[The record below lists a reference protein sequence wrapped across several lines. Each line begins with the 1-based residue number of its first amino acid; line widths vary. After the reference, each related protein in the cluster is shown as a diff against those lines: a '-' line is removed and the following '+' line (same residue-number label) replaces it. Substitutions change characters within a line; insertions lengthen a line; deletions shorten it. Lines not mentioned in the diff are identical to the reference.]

1 MHPKYSLLAQT
12 TLTKAESLAFEF
24 NSNNVDETHLMLS
37 IIYQSDFITN
47 QYFEDKKISYFKI
60 CSAFP
65 KNKNTSNDNILFLDY
80 SLNLKKVLEKS
91 INLSNELNED
101 KVSLNVICYCLLE
114 CKSKAL
120 DSFCK
125 EHNIDV
131 IELKNIIIRTL
142 SRKSELDNILDLT
155 DLCKVKHDPL
165 IGRQRELNML
175 IRTLKRRNKPNAIL
189 IGEPG
194 IGKTSIVEE
203 LASLLSKNKIE
214 GLENYKVYE
223 LDMPGVVGGTKYRG
237 EFEEKLKKIFKKVKE
252 DKKAIIFI
260 DEIHN
265 IVKAGGAEGA
275 IDASNILKPY
285 LSRNEICIIG
295 ATTINEYY
303 ASIDK
308 DKALSRRFNVIK
320 LEPSSKEETLDIL
333 LRSKAI
339 YEKFYKVLISEDILK
354 YIIEI
359 CDKYLSFKYFP
370 DKAID
375 LLDNS
380 CVLSHKVLNKT
391 DINQTLRDIYN
402 IDINDDHIR
411 SYEELKNIGLSLN
424 IQDEVISFLK
434 NIKPNH
440 INSILISGGQGVGKT
455 FLSNYIANSLNKD
468 SYIKI
473 DLRLY
478 KDINSFMTLF
488 SDSTRN
494 DIGYNLLSLIKLNPN
509 TSIIFDN
516 LHCVSEDVLSLICS
530 LLEDEYIVFQNNKLN
545 CSNLSLIFVQTKNDY
560 NYQEDFRLVKDYKDE
575 SIYFSKMYSR
585 FLDFI
590 DKKIDLGYLNVEQAL
605 NFFNLQDR
613 TLEMSKDF
621 YIDEK
626 LLHQK
631 GYWYLLNLIKNNI
644 NNENNKIKN

>member
-47 QYFEDKKISYFKI
+47 QYFEDRKISYFKI
-60 CSAFP
+60 CSSLP
-65 KNKNTSNDNILFLDY
+65 KSKTNSSDNILFLDY
-80 SLNLKKVLEKS
+80 SSNLKKILEKS
-91 INLSNELNED
+91 INLSSELNED

-114 CKSKAL
+114 SKSKL
-120 DSFCK
+120 LESFCK
-125 EHNIDV
+125 EYNID
-131 IELKNIIIRTL
+131 ILELKNIIIRTL

-155 DLCKVKHDPL
+155 DLCKVNHDPL

-203 LASLLSKNKIE
+203 LALLISKNKIE

-275 IDASNILKPY
+275 IDASNIIKPY

-303 ASIDK
+303 SSIDK

-333 LRSKAI
+333 IRSKPI
-339 YEKFYKVLISEDILK
+339 YEKFYKIKITEESLK
-354 YIIEI
+354 YIIDI

-380 CVLSHKVLNKT
+380 CVISNKELSKK
-391 DINQTLRDIYN
+391 DINQTLKDIYN
-402 IDINDDHIR
+402 IDISEEHICLFD
-411 SYEELKNIGLSLN
+411 EIKNTN
-424 IQDEVISFLK
+424 INLHIKNEVISFLK
-434 NIKPNH
+434 NVKPNH
-440 INSILISGGQGVGKT
+440 INSILISGGQGVGKSY
-455 FLSNYIANSLNKD
+455 LGNYIANFLNKN
-468 SYIKI
+468 SFIKI
-473 DLRLY
+473 DLRMY
-478 KDINSFMTLF
+478 KDINSFMSLF
-488 SDSTRN
+488 TEVSKN
-494 DIGYNLLSLIKLNPN
+494 DVGYNLPSLIKLNPN

-516 LHCVSEDVLSLICS
+516 LQCVSEDVLSIICS

-545 CSNLSLIFVQTKNDY
+545 CSNLSLIFIQTKNDY
-560 NYQEDFRLVKDYKDE
+560 SSHENFKLIENIKNE
-575 SIYFSKMYSR
+575 SIYFSKMYNR

-590 DKKIDLGYLNVEQAL
+590 DKKIDLGYLNLEQAI
-605 NFFNLQDR
+605 NFYHSHDNIE
-613 TLEMSKDF
+613 TAKDLA
-621 YIDEK
+621 IDEE

-644 NNENNKIKN
+644 DYENNKIKN

>member
-47 QYFEDKKISYFKI
+47 QYFEDRKISYFKI
-60 CSAFP
+60 CSSLP
-65 KNKNTSNDNILFLDY
+65 KSKNNSSDNILFLDY
-80 SLNLKKVLEKS
+80 SSNLKKILEKS

-114 CKSKAL
+114 SKSKLL
-120 DSFCK
+120 DTFCK
-125 EHNIDV
+125 EYNID
-131 IELKNIIIRTL
+131 ILELKNIIIRTL

-203 LASLLSKNKIE
+203 LAILISKNKIE

-275 IDASNILKPY
+275 IDASNIIKPY

-303 ASIDK
+303 SSIDK

-333 LRSKAI
+333 IRSKPI
-339 YEKFYKVLISEDILK
+339 YEKFYKIKITEENLK
-354 YIIEI
+354 YIINI

-380 CVLSHKVLNKT
+380 CVTSNKELSKK
-391 DINQTLRDIYN
+391 DINQTLKDIYN
-402 IDINDDHIR
+402 IDISEEHICLFD
-411 SYEELKNIGLSLN
+411 EIKNTN
-424 IQDEVISFLK
+424 INLHIKNEVISFLR
-434 NIKPNH
+434 NVKPNH

-455 FLSNYIANSLNKD
+455 YLGNYIANFLNKN
-468 SYIKI
+468 SFIKI
-473 DLRLY
+473 DLRMY
-478 KDINSFMTLF
+478 KDINSFMSLF
-488 SDSTRN
+488 TEVSKN
-494 DIGYNLLSLIKLNPN
+494 DVGYNLPSLIKLNPN

-516 LHCVSEDVLSLICS
+516 LQCVSEDVLSIICS

-545 CSNLSLIFVQTKNDY
+545 CSNLSLIFIQTKNDY
-560 NYQEDFRLVKDYKDE
+560 SSHENFKLIENIKNE
-575 SIYFSKMYSR
+575 SIYFSKMYTR

-590 DKKIDLGYLNVEQAL
+590 DKKIDLGYLNLEQAIS
-605 NFFNLQDR
+605 FCNLHNNI
-613 TLEMSKDF
+613 EIAKDLA
-621 YIDEK
+621 IDEE

-644 NNENNKIKN
+644 DYENNKIKN

>member
-47 QYFEDKKISYFKI
+47 QYFEDRKISYFKI
-60 CSAFP
+60 CSSLP
-65 KNKNTSNDNILFLDY
+65 KSKNNSTDNILFLDY
-80 SLNLKKVLEKS
+80 SSNLKKILEKS
-91 INLSNELNED
+91 INLSTELNED

-114 CKSKAL
+114 SKSKL
-120 DSFCK
+120 LETFCK
-125 EHNIDV
+125 EYNID
-131 IELKNIIIRTL
+131 ILELKNIIIRTL

-203 LASLLSKNKIE
+203 LALLISKNKIE

-275 IDASNILKPY
+275 IDASNIIKPY

-303 ASIDK
+303 SSIDK

-333 LRSKAI
+333 MRSKPI
-339 YEKFYKVLISEDILK
+339 YEKFYKIKITEENLK
-354 YIIEI
+354 YIIDI

-380 CVLSHKVLNKT
+380 CVISNKELSKK
-391 DINQTLRDIYN
+391 DINQTLKDIYN
-402 IDINDDHIR
+402 IDISEEHICLFDEIKDTNIN
-411 SYEELKNIGLSLN
+411 SHIKN
-424 IQDEVISFLK
+424 EVISFLK
-434 NIKPNH
+434 NVKPNH
-440 INSILISGGQGVGKT
+440 INSILISGGQGVGKSY
-455 FLSNYIANSLNKD
+455 LGNYIANFLNKN
-468 SYIKI
+468 SFIKI
-473 DLRLY
+473 DLRMY
-478 KDINSFMTLF
+478 KDINSFMSLF
-488 SDSTRN
+488 TEVSKN
-494 DIGYNLLSLIKLNPN
+494 DVGYNLPSLIKLNPN

-516 LHCVSEDVLSLICS
+516 LQCVSEDVLSIICS

-545 CSNLSLIFVQTKNDY
+545 CSNLSLIFIQTKNDY
-560 NYQEDFRLVKDYKDE
+560 SSHENFKLIENIKNE
-575 SIYFSKMYSR
+575 SIYFSKMYTR

-590 DKKIDLGYLNVEQAL
+590 DKKIDLGYLNLEQAIS
-605 NFFNLQDR
+605 FCNLHNNI
-613 TLEMSKDF
+613 EIAKDLA
-621 YIDEK
+621 IDEE

-644 NNENNKIKN
+644 DYENNKIKN

>member
-47 QYFEDKKISYFKI
+47 QYFEDRKISYFKI
-60 CSAFP
+60 CSSLP
-65 KNKNTSNDNILFLDY
+65 KSKTNSSDNILFLDY
-80 SLNLKKVLEKS
+80 SSNLKKILEKS
-91 INLSNELNED
+91 ISLSNELNED

-114 CKSKAL
+114 SKSKLL
-120 DSFCK
+120 DTFCK
-125 EHNIDV
+125 EYNID
-131 IELKNIIIRTL
+131 ILELKNIIIRTL

-203 LASLLSKNKIE
+203 LASLISKSKIE

-303 ASIDK
+303 SSIDK

-320 LEPSSKEETLDIL
+320 LEPSSKEETFDIL
-333 LRSKAI
+333 MRSKPI
-339 YEKFYKVLISEDILK
+339 YEKFYKIKINEDSLK
-354 YIIEI
+354 YIINI

-380 CVLSHKVLNKT
+380 CVMANKVLSNK
-391 DINQTLRDIYN
+391 DINQTLKDIYN
-402 IDINDDHIR
+402 IDISEEHICQH
-411 SYEELKNIGLSLN
+411 EELKNSNLSLHV
-424 IQDEVISFLK
+424 QEEVISFLR

-455 FLSNYIANSLNKD
+455 YLGNYIAKLLNKN
-468 SYIKI
+468 SFIKI
-473 DLRLY
+473 DLRMY
-478 KDINSFMTLF
+478 KDVNSFMNLF
-488 SDSTRN
+488 TEASRSDV
-494 DIGYNLLSLIKLNPN
+494 GYNLPSIIKLNPN

-516 LHCVSEDVLSLICS
+516 LQCVSEDVLSIICS

-545 CSNLSLIFVQTKNDY
+545 CSNLSLIFIQTKNEY
-560 NYQEDFRLVKDYKDE
+560 NCREDLRLVDDIKNE
-575 SIYFSKMYSR
+575 TIYFSKMYTR
-585 FLDFI
+585 FIDFI
-590 DKKIDLGYLNVEQAL
+590 DKKIDLGYLNLEQAIS
-605 NFFNLQDR
+605 FYNLHDDI
-613 TLEMSKDF
+613 EVAKDLV
-621 YIDEK
+621 IDEE

-644 NNENNKIKN
+644 DYENNKIKN

>member
-47 QYFEDKKISYFKI
+47 QYFEDRKISYFKI
-60 CSAFP
+60 CSSLP
-65 KNKNTSNDNILFLDY
+65 KSKNNSTDNILFLDY
-80 SLNLKKVLEKS
+80 SSNLKKILEKS

-114 CKSKAL
+114 SKSKL
-120 DSFCK
+120 LETFCK
-125 EHNIDV
+125 EYNID
-131 IELKNIIIRTL
+131 ILELKNIIIRTL

-203 LASLLSKNKIE
+203 LAILISKNKIE

-275 IDASNILKPY
+275 IDASNIIKPY

-303 ASIDK
+303 SSIDK

-333 LRSKAI
+333 IRSKPI
-339 YEKFYKVLISEDILK
+339 YEKFYKIKITEENLK
-354 YIIEI
+354 YIIDI

-380 CVLSHKVLNKT
+380 CVISNKELSKK
-391 DINQTLRDIYN
+391 DINQTLKDIYN
-402 IDINDDHIR
+402 IDISEEHICLFD
-411 SYEELKNIGLSLN
+411 EIKDTNINLHIKN
-424 IQDEVISFLK
+424 EVISFLR
-434 NIKPNH
+434 NVKPNH
-440 INSILISGGQGVGKT
+440 INSILISGGQGVGKSY
-455 FLSNYIANSLNKD
+455 LGNYIANFLNKN
-468 SYIKI
+468 SFIKI
-473 DLRLY
+473 DLRMY
-478 KDINSFMTLF
+478 KDINSFMSLF
-488 SDSTRN
+488 TEVSKN
-494 DIGYNLLSLIKLNPN
+494 DVGYNLPSLIKLNPN

-516 LHCVSEDVLSLICS
+516 LQCVSEDVLSIICS

-545 CSNLSLIFVQTKNDY
+545 CSNLSLIFIQTKNDY
-560 NYQEDFRLVKDYKDE
+560 SSHENFKLIENIKNE
-575 SIYFSKMYSR
+575 SIYFSKMYTR

-590 DKKIDLGYLNVEQAL
+590 DKKIDLGYLNLEQAIS
-605 NFFNLQDR
+605 FCNLHDNI
-613 TLEMSKDF
+613 EIAKDLA
-621 YIDEK
+621 IDEE

-644 NNENNKIKN
+644 DYENNKIKN

>member
-47 QYFEDKKISYFKI
+47 QYFEDRKISYFKI
-60 CSAFP
+60 CSSLP
-65 KNKNTSNDNILFLDY
+65 KSKNNSTDNILFLDY
-80 SLNLKKVLEKS
+80 SSNLKKILEKS
-91 INLSNELNED
+91 INLSTELNED

-114 CKSKAL
+114 SKSKL
-120 DSFCK
+120 LESFCK
-125 EHNIDV
+125 EYNID
-131 IELKNIIIRTL
+131 ILELKNIIIRTL

-203 LASLLSKNKIE
+203 LAILISKNKIE

-275 IDASNILKPY
+275 IDASNIIKPY

-303 ASIDK
+303 SSIDK

-333 LRSKAI
+333 IRSKPI
-339 YEKFYKVLISEDILK
+339 YEKFYKIKITEENLK
-354 YIIEI
+354 YIINI

-380 CVLSHKVLNKT
+380 CVTSNKELSKK
-391 DINQTLRDIYN
+391 DINQTLKDIYN
-402 IDINDDHIR
+402 IDISEEHICLFD
-411 SYEELKNIGLSLN
+411 EIKDTNINLH
-424 IQDEVISFLK
+424 IKDEIISFLR
-434 NIKPNH
+434 NVKPNH

-455 FLSNYIANSLNKD
+455 YLGNYIANFLNKN
-468 SYIKI
+468 SFIKI
-473 DLRLY
+473 DLRMY
-478 KDINSFMTLF
+478 KDVNSFMNLF
-488 SDSTRN
+488 TEVSKN
-494 DIGYNLLSLIKLNPN
+494 DVGYNLPSLIKLNPN

-516 LHCVSEDVLSLICS
+516 LQCVSEDVLSIICS

-545 CSNLSLIFVQTKNDY
+545 CSNLSLIFIQTKNDY
-560 NYQEDFRLVKDYKDE
+560 SSHENFKLIENIKNE
-575 SIYFSKMYSR
+575 SIYFSKMYTR

-590 DKKIDLGYLNVEQAL
+590 DKKIDLGYLNLEQAIS
-605 NFFNLQDR
+605 FCNLHNNI
-613 TLEMSKDF
+613 EIAKDLA
-621 YIDEK
+621 IDEE

-644 NNENNKIKN
+644 DYENNKIKN

>member
-47 QYFEDKKISYFKI
+47 QYFEDRKISYFKI
-60 CSAFP
+60 CSSLP
-65 KNKNTSNDNILFLDY
+65 KSKNNSTDNILFLDY
-80 SLNLKKVLEKS
+80 SSNLKKILEKS
-91 INLSNELNED
+91 INLSSELNED

-114 CKSKAL
+114 SKSKL
-120 DSFCK
+120 LESFCK
-125 EHNIDV
+125 EYNID
-131 IELKNIIIRTL
+131 ILELKNIIIRTL

-203 LASLLSKNKIE
+203 LALLISKNKIE

-303 ASIDK
+303 SSIDK

-333 LRSKAI
+333 IRSKPI
-339 YEKFYKVLISEDILK
+339 YEKFYKIKITEENLK
-354 YIIEI
+354 YIINI

-380 CVLSHKVLNKT
+380 CVTSNKELSKK
-391 DINQTLRDIYN
+391 DINQTLKDIYN
-402 IDINDDHIR
+402 IDISEEHICLFD
-411 SYEELKNIGLSLN
+411 EIKDTNINLHIKN
-424 IQDEVISFLK
+424 EVISFLR
-434 NIKPNH
+434 NVKPNH

-455 FLSNYIANSLNKD
+455 YLGNYIANFLNKN
-468 SYIKI
+468 SFIKI
-473 DLRLY
+473 DLRMY
-478 KDINSFMTLF
+478 KDINSFMSLF
-488 SDSTRN
+488 TEVSKN
-494 DIGYNLLSLIKLNPN
+494 DVGYNLPSLIKLNPN

-516 LHCVSEDVLSLICS
+516 LQCVSEDVLSIICS

-545 CSNLSLIFVQTKNDY
+545 CSNLSLIFIQTKNDY
-560 NYQEDFRLVKDYKDE
+560 SSHENFKLIENIKNE
-575 SIYFSKMYSR
+575 SIYFSKMYIR

-590 DKKIDLGYLNVEQAL
+590 DKKIDLGYLNLEQAIS
-605 NFFNLQDR
+605 FCNLHDNI
-613 TLEMSKDF
+613 EIAKDLA
-621 YIDEK
+621 IDEE

-644 NNENNKIKN
+644 DYENNKIKN

>member
-47 QYFEDKKISYFKI
+47 QYFEDRKISYFKI
-60 CSAFP
+60 CSSLP
-65 KNKNTSNDNILFLDY
+65 KSKNNSSDNILFLDY
-80 SLNLKKVLEKS
+80 SSNLKKILEKS

-114 CKSKAL
+114 SKSKL
-120 DSFCK
+120 LESFCK
-125 EHNIDV
+125 EYNID
-131 IELKNIIIRTL
+131 ILELKNIIIRTL

-203 LASLLSKNKIE
+203 LALLISKNKIE

-275 IDASNILKPY
+275 IDASNIIKPY

-303 ASIDK
+303 SSIDK

-333 LRSKAI
+333 IRSKPI
-339 YEKFYKVLISEDILK
+339 YEKFYKIKITEESLK
-354 YIIEI
+354 YIIDI

-380 CVLSHKVLNKT
+380 CVISNKELSKK
-391 DINQTLRDIYN
+391 DINQTLKDIYN
-402 IDINDDHIR
+402 IDISEEHICLH
-411 SYEELKNIGLSLN
+411 EELKNSNLSLHV
-424 IQDEVISFLK
+424 QEEVISFIR

-455 FLSNYIANSLNKD
+455 YLGNYIANFLNKN
-468 SYIKI
+468 SFIKI
-473 DLRLY
+473 DLRMY
-478 KDINSFMTLF
+478 KDINSFMSLF
-488 SDSTRN
+488 TEVSKN
-494 DIGYNLLSLIKLNPN
+494 DVGYNLPSLIKLNPN

-516 LHCVSEDVLSLICS
+516 LQCVSEDVLSIICS

-545 CSNLSLIFVQTKNDY
+545 CSNLSLIFIQTKNDY
-560 NYQEDFRLVKDYKDE
+560 SSHENFKLIENIKNE
-575 SIYFSKMYSR
+575 SIYFSKMYTR

-590 DKKIDLGYLNVEQAL
+590 DKKIDLGYLNLEQAIS
-605 NFFNLQDR
+605 FCNLHDNI
-613 TLEMSKDF
+613 EIAKDLA
-621 YIDEK
+621 IDEE

-644 NNENNKIKN
+644 DYENNKIKN

>member
-47 QYFEDKKISYFKI
+47 QYFEDRKISYFKI
-60 CSAFP
+60 CSSLP
-65 KNKNTSNDNILFLDY
+65 KSKNNSSDNILFLDY
-80 SLNLKKVLEKS
+80 SSNLKKILEKS

-114 CKSKAL
+114 SKSKL
-120 DSFCK
+120 LESFCK
-125 EHNIDV
+125 EYNID
-131 IELKNIIIRTL
+131 ILELKNIIIRTL

-203 LASLLSKNKIE
+203 LALLLSKNKIE

-275 IDASNILKPY
+275 IDASNIIKPY

-303 ASIDK
+303 SSIDK

-333 LRSKAI
+333 IRSKPI
-339 YEKFYKVLISEDILK
+339 YEKFYKIKITEENLK
-354 YIIEI
+354 YIIDI

-380 CVLSHKVLNKT
+380 CVTSNKELSKK
-391 DINQTLRDIYN
+391 DINQTLKDIYN
-402 IDINDDHIR
+402 IDISEEHICLFD
-411 SYEELKNIGLSLN
+411 EIKDTNINIHIKN
-424 IQDEVISFLK
+424 EVISFLR
-434 NIKPNH
+434 IVKPNH
-440 INSILISGGQGVGKT
+440 INSILISGGQGVGKSY
-455 FLSNYIANSLNKD
+455 LGNYIANFLNKN
-468 SYIKI
+468 SFIKI
-473 DLRLY
+473 DLRMY
-478 KDINSFMTLF
+478 KDINSFMSLF
-488 SDSTRN
+488 TEVSKN
-494 DIGYNLLSLIKLNPN
+494 DVGYNLPSLIKLNPN

-516 LHCVSEDVLSLICS
+516 LQCVSEDVLSIICS

-545 CSNLSLIFVQTKNDY
+545 CSNLSLIFIQTKNDY
-560 NYQEDFRLVKDYKDE
+560 SSHENFKLIENIKNE
-575 SIYFSKMYSR
+575 SIYFSKMYNR

-590 DKKIDLGYLNVEQAL
+590 DKKIDLGYLNLEQAISFCHSHD
-605 NFFNLQDR
+605 NI
-613 TLEMSKDF
+613 EIAKDLA
-621 YIDEK
+621 IDEE

-644 NNENNKIKN
+644 DYENNKIKN

>member
-47 QYFEDKKISYFKI
+47 QYFEDRKISYFKI
-60 CSAFP
+60 CSSLP
-65 KNKNTSNDNILFLDY
+65 KSKNNSTDNILFLDY
-80 SLNLKKVLEKS
+80 SSNLKKILEKS

-114 CKSKAL
+114 SKSKL
-120 DSFCK
+120 LESFCK
-125 EHNIDV
+125 EYNID
-131 IELKNIIIRTL
+131 ILELKNIIIRTL

-203 LASLLSKNKIE
+203 LAILISKNKIE

-275 IDASNILKPY
+275 IDASNIIKPY

-303 ASIDK
+303 SSIDK
-308 DKALSRRFNVIK
+308 DKALSRRLNVIK

-333 LRSKAI
+333 IRSKPI
-339 YEKFYKVLISEDILK
+339 YEKFYKIKITEENLK
-354 YIIEI
+354 YIIDI

-380 CVLSHKVLNKT
+380 CVTSNKELSKK
-391 DINQTLRDIYN
+391 DINQTLKDIYN
-402 IDINDDHIR
+402 IDISEEHICLFD
-411 SYEELKNIGLSLN
+411 EIKDTNINLHIKN
-424 IQDEVISFLK
+424 EVISFLR
-434 NIKPNH
+434 NVKPNH

-455 FLSNYIANSLNKD
+455 YLGNYIANFLNKN
-468 SYIKI
+468 SFIKI
-473 DLRLY
+473 DLRMY
-478 KDINSFMTLF
+478 KDINSFMSLF
-488 SDSTRN
+488 TEVSKN
-494 DIGYNLLSLIKLNPN
+494 DVGYNLPSLIKLNPN

-516 LHCVSEDVLSLICS
+516 LQCVSEDVLSIICS

-545 CSNLSLIFVQTKNDY
+545 CSNLSLIFIQTKNDY
-560 NYQEDFRLVKDYKDE
+560 SSHENFKLIENIKNE
-575 SIYFSKMYSR
+575 SIYFSKMYTR

-590 DKKIDLGYLNVEQAL
+590 DKKIDLGYLNLEQATS
-605 NFFNLQDR
+605 FCNLHNNI
-613 TLEMSKDF
+613 EIAKDLA
-621 YIDEK
+621 IDEE

-644 NNENNKIKN
+644 DYENNKIKN

>member
-47 QYFEDKKISYFKI
+47 QYFEDRKISYFKI
-60 CSAFP
+60 CSSLP
-65 KNKNTSNDNILFLDY
+65 KSKNNSSDNILFLDY
-80 SLNLKKVLEKS
+80 SSNLKKILEKS

-114 CKSKAL
+114 SKSKL
-120 DSFCK
+120 LESFCK
-125 EHNIDV
+125 EYNID
-131 IELKNIIIRTL
+131 ILELKNIIIRTL

-203 LASLLSKNKIE
+203 LAILISKNKIE

-275 IDASNILKPY
+275 IDASNIIKPY

-303 ASIDK
+303 SSIDK

-333 LRSKAI
+333 IRSKPI
-339 YEKFYKVLISEDILK
+339 YEKFYKIKITEESLK
-354 YIIEI
+354 YIIDI
-359 CDKYLSFKYFP
+359 CDKYLSFRYFP

-380 CVLSHKVLNKT
+380 CVTSNKELSKK
-391 DINQTLRDIYN
+391 DINQTLKDIYN
-402 IDINDDHIR
+402 IDISEEHICLFD
-411 SYEELKNIGLSLN
+411 EIKDTNINIHIKN
-424 IQDEVISFLK
+424 EVISFLR
-434 NIKPNH
+434 NVKPNH
-440 INSILISGGQGVGKT
+440 INSILISGGQGVGKSY
-455 FLSNYIANSLNKD
+455 LGNYIANFLNKN
-468 SYIKI
+468 SFIKI
-473 DLRLY
+473 DLRMY
-478 KDINSFMTLF
+478 KDINSFMSLF
-488 SDSTRN
+488 TEVSKN
-494 DIGYNLLSLIKLNPN
+494 DVGYNLPSLIKLNPN

-516 LHCVSEDVLSLICS
+516 LQCVSEDVLSIICS

-545 CSNLSLIFVQTKNDY
+545 CSNLSLIFIQTKNDY
-560 NYQEDFRLVKDYKDE
+560 SSHDNFKLIENIKNE
-575 SIYFSKMYSR
+575 SIYFSKMYTR

-590 DKKIDLGYLNVEQAL
+590 DKKIDLGYLNLEQAIS
-605 NFFNLQDR
+605 FCNLHNNI
-613 TLEMSKDF
+613 EIAKDLA
-621 YIDEK
+621 IDEE

-644 NNENNKIKN
+644 DYENNKIKN

>member
-1 MHPKYSLLAQT
+1 MNTKYSLLAQT

-47 QYFEDKKISYFKI
+47 QYFEDRKISYFKI
-60 CSAFP
+60 CSSFP
-65 KNKNTSNDNILFLDY
+65 KSKNNSTDNILFLDY
-80 SLNLKKVLEKS
+80 SSNLKKILEKS

-114 CKSKAL
+114 SKSKL
-120 DSFCK
+120 LESFCK
-125 EHNIDV
+125 EYNID
-131 IELKNIIIRTL
+131 ILELKNIIIRTL

-203 LASLLSKNKIE
+203 LALLISKNKIE

-303 ASIDK
+303 SSIDK

-320 LEPSSKEETLDIL
+320 LEPSSKEETFDIL
-333 LRSKAI
+333 MRSKPI
-339 YEKFYKVLISEDILK
+339 YEKFYKIKITEENLK
-354 YIIEI
+354 YIINI

-380 CVLSHKVLNKT
+380 CVISNKELSKK
-391 DINQTLRDIYN
+391 DINQTLKDIYN
-402 IDINDDHIR
+402 IDICEEHICLH
-411 SYEELKNIGLSLN
+411 EELKNNNLSLHV
-424 IQDEVISFLK
+424 QEEVISFIR

-455 FLSNYIANSLNKD
+455 YLGNYIANFLNKN
-468 SYIKI
+468 SFIKI
-473 DLRLY
+473 DLRMY
-478 KDINSFMTLF
+478 KDINSFMSLF
-488 SDSTRN
+488 TEVSKN
-494 DIGYNLLSLIKLNPN
+494 DVGYNLPSLIKLNPN

-516 LHCVSEDVLSLICS
+516 LQCVSEDVLSIICS

-545 CSNLSLIFVQTKNDY
+545 CSNLSLIFIQTKNDY
-560 NYQEDFRLVKDYKDE
+560 SSHENFKLIENIKNE
-575 SIYFSKMYSR
+575 SIYFSKMYTR

-590 DKKIDLGYLNVEQAL
+590 DKKIDLGYLNLEQAIS
-605 NFFNLQDR
+605 FCNLHNNI
-613 TLEMSKDF
+613 EIAKDLA
-621 YIDEK
+621 INEE

-644 NNENNKIKN
+644 DYENNKIKN

>member
-47 QYFEDKKISYFKI
+47 QYFEDRKISYFKI
-60 CSAFP
+60 CSSLP
-65 KNKNTSNDNILFLDY
+65 KSKNNSSDNILFLDY
-80 SLNLKKVLEKS
+80 SSNLKKILEKS

-114 CKSKAL
+114 SKSKL
-120 DSFCK
+120 LESFCK
-125 EHNIDV
+125 EYNID
-131 IELKNIIIRTL
+131 ILELKNIIIRTL

-203 LASLLSKNKIE
+203 LALLISKNKIE

-275 IDASNILKPY
+275 IDASNIIKPY

-303 ASIDK
+303 SSIDK

-333 LRSKAI
+333 IRSKPI
-339 YEKFYKVLISEDILK
+339 YEKFYKIKITEESLK
-354 YIIEI
+354 YIIDI
-359 CDKYLSFKYFP
+359 CDKYLNFKYFP

-380 CVLSHKVLNKT
+380 CVISNKELSKK
-391 DINQTLRDIYN
+391 DINQTLKDIYN
-402 IDINDDHIR
+402 IDISEEHICLFD
-411 SYEELKNIGLSLN
+411 EIKDTNINLHIKN
-424 IQDEVISFLK
+424 EVISFLR
-434 NIKPNH
+434 NVKPNH
-440 INSILISGGQGVGKT
+440 INSILISGGQGVGKSY
-455 FLSNYIANSLNKD
+455 LGNYIANFLNKN
-468 SYIKI
+468 SFIKI
-473 DLRLY
+473 DLRMY
-478 KDINSFMTLF
+478 KDINSFMSLF
-488 SDSTRN
+488 TEVSKN
-494 DIGYNLLSLIKLNPN
+494 DVGYNLPSLIKLNPN

-516 LHCVSEDVLSLICS
+516 LQCVSEDVLSIICS

-545 CSNLSLIFVQTKNDY
+545 CSNLSLIFIQTKNDY
-560 NYQEDFRLVKDYKDE
+560 SSHENFKLIENIKNE
-575 SIYFSKMYSR
+575 SIYFSKMYTR

-590 DKKIDLGYLNVEQAL
+590 DKKIDLGYLNLEQAIS
-605 NFFNLQDR
+605 FCNLHNNI
-613 TLEMSKDF
+613 EIAKDLA
-621 YIDEK
+621 IDEE

-644 NNENNKIKN
+644 DYENNKIKN

>member
-47 QYFEDKKISYFKI
+47 QYFEDRKISYFKI
-60 CSAFP
+60 CSSLP
-65 KNKNTSNDNILFLDY
+65 KSKNNSSDNILFLDY
-80 SLNLKKVLEKS
+80 SSNLKKILEKS

-114 CKSKAL
+114 SKSKL
-120 DSFCK
+120 LESFCK
-125 EHNIDV
+125 EYNID
-131 IELKNIIIRTL
+131 ILELKNIIIRTL

-203 LASLLSKNKIE
+203 LALLISKNKIE

-275 IDASNILKPY
+275 IDASNIIKPY

-295 ATTINEYY
+295 ATTITEYY
-303 ASIDK
+303 SSIDK

-333 LRSKAI
+333 IRSKPI
-339 YEKFYKVLISEDILK
+339 YEKFYKIKITEENLK
-354 YIIEI
+354 YIIDI

-380 CVLSHKVLNKT
+380 CVTSNKELSKK
-391 DINQTLRDIYN
+391 DINQTLKDIYN
-402 IDINDDHIR
+402 IDISEEHICLFD
-411 SYEELKNIGLSLN
+411 EIKDTNINLH
-424 IQDEVISFLK
+424 IKDEIISFLR
-434 NIKPNH
+434 NVKPNH
-440 INSILISGGQGVGKT
+440 INSILISGGQGVGKSY
-455 FLSNYIANSLNKD
+455 LGNYIANFLNKN
-468 SYIKI
+468 SFIKI
-473 DLRLY
+473 DLRMY
-478 KDINSFMTLF
+478 KDINSFMSLF
-488 SDSTRN
+488 TEVSKN
-494 DIGYNLLSLIKLNPN
+494 DVGYNLPSLIKLNPN

-516 LHCVSEDVLSLICS
+516 LQCVSEDVLSIICS

-545 CSNLSLIFVQTKNDY
+545 CSNLSLIFIQTKNDY
-560 NYQEDFRLVKDYKDE
+560 NSHENFKLIENIKNE
-575 SIYFSKMYSR
+575 SIYFSKMYTR

-590 DKKIDLGYLNVEQAL
+590 DKKIDLGYLNLEQAIS
-605 NFFNLQDR
+605 FCNLHDNI
-613 TLEMSKDF
+613 EIAKDLV
-621 YIDEK
+621 IDEE

-631 GYWYLLNLIKNNI
+631 GYWYLLNLIKNNLDY
-644 NNENNKIKN
+644 ENNKIKN

>member
-47 QYFEDKKISYFKI
+47 QYFEDRKISYFKI
-60 CSAFP
+60 CSSLP
-65 KNKNTSNDNILFLDY
+65 KSKNNSTDNILFLDY
-80 SLNLKKVLEKS
+80 SSNLKKILEKS
-91 INLSNELNED
+91 INLSSELNED

-114 CKSKAL
+114 SKSKL
-120 DSFCK
+120 LETFCK
-125 EHNIDV
+125 EYNID
-131 IELKNIIIRTL
+131 ILELKNIIIRTL

-203 LASLLSKNKIE
+203 LALLISKNKIE

-275 IDASNILKPY
+275 IDASNIIKPY

-303 ASIDK
+303 SSIDK

-333 LRSKAI
+333 IRSKPI
-339 YEKFYKVLISEDILK
+339 YEKFYKIKITEESLK
-354 YIIEI
+354 YIIDI

-380 CVLSHKVLNKT
+380 CVISNKELSKK
-391 DINQTLRDIYN
+391 DINQTLKDIYN
-402 IDINDDHIR
+402 IDISEEHICLFD
-411 SYEELKNIGLSLN
+411 EIKDTNINLHIKN
-424 IQDEVISFLK
+424 EVISFLK
-434 NIKPNH
+434 NVKPNH
-440 INSILISGGQGVGKT
+440 INSILISGGQGVGKSY
-455 FLSNYIANSLNKD
+455 LGNYIANFLNKN
-468 SYIKI
+468 SFIKI
-473 DLRLY
+473 DLRMY
-478 KDINSFMTLF
+478 KDINSFMSLF
-488 SDSTRN
+488 TEVSKN
-494 DIGYNLLSLIKLNPN
+494 DVGYNLPSLIKLNPN

-516 LHCVSEDVLSLICS
+516 LQCVSEDVLSIICS

-545 CSNLSLIFVQTKNDY
+545 CSNLSLIFIQTKNDY
-560 NYQEDFRLVKDYKDE
+560 SSHENFKLIENIKNE
-575 SIYFSKMYSR
+575 SIYFSKMYNR

-590 DKKIDLGYLNVEQAL
+590 DKKIDLGYLNLEQAIS
-605 NFFNLQDR
+605 FCNLHDNI
-613 TLEMSKDF
+613 EIAKDLA
-621 YIDEK
+621 IDEE

-631 GYWYLLNLIKNNI
+631 GYWYLLNLIKNNLVY
-644 NNENNKIKN
+644 ENNKIKN

>member
-47 QYFEDKKISYFKI
+47 QYFEDRKISYFKI
-60 CSAFP
+60 CSSLP
-65 KNKNTSNDNILFLDY
+65 KSKNNSSDNILFLDY
-80 SLNLKKVLEKS
+80 SSNLKKILEKS
-91 INLSNELNED
+91 INLSSELNED

-114 CKSKAL
+114 SKSKL
-120 DSFCK
+120 LESFCK
-125 EHNIDV
+125 EYNID
-131 IELKNIIIRTL
+131 ILELKNIIIRTL

-203 LASLLSKNKIE
+203 LALLISKNKIE

-275 IDASNILKPY
+275 IDASNIIKPY

-303 ASIDK
+303 SSIDK

-333 LRSKAI
+333 IRSKPI
-339 YEKFYKVLISEDILK
+339 YEKFYKIKITEENLK
-354 YIIEI
+354 YIINI

-380 CVLSHKVLNKT
+380 CVTSNKELSKK
-391 DINQTLRDIYN
+391 DINQTLKDIYN
-402 IDINDDHIR
+402 IDISEEHICLLD
-411 SYEELKNIGLSLN
+411 EIKDTNINLH
-424 IQDEVISFLK
+424 IKDEMISFLR
-434 NIKPNH
+434 NVKPNH
-440 INSILISGGQGVGKT
+440 INSILISGGQGVGKSY
-455 FLSNYIANSLNKD
+455 LGNYIANFLNKN
-468 SYIKI
+468 SFIKI
-473 DLRLY
+473 DLRMY
-478 KDINSFMTLF
+478 KDINSFMSLF
-488 SDSTRN
+488 TEVSKN
-494 DIGYNLLSLIKLNPN
+494 DVGYNLPSLIKLNPN

-516 LHCVSEDVLSLICS
+516 LQCVSEDVLSIICS

-545 CSNLSLIFVQTKNDY
+545 CSNLSLIFIQTKNDY
-560 NYQEDFRLVKDYKDE
+560 SSHENFKLIENIKNE
-575 SIYFSKMYSR
+575 SIYFSKMYTR

-590 DKKIDLGYLNVEQAL
+590 DKKIDLGYLNLEQAIS
-605 NFFNLQDR
+605 FCNLHDNI
-613 TLEMSKDF
+613 EIAKDLA
-621 YIDEK
+621 IDEE

-631 GYWYLLNLIKNNI
+631 GYWYLLNLIKNNLDY
-644 NNENNKIKN
+644 ENNKIKN

>member
-47 QYFEDKKISYFKI
+47 QYFEDRKISYFKI
-60 CSAFP
+60 CSSLP
-65 KNKNTSNDNILFLDY
+65 KSKNNSTDNILFLDY
-80 SLNLKKVLEKS
+80 SSNLKKILEKS

-114 CKSKAL
+114 SKSKL
-120 DSFCK
+120 LESFCK
-125 EHNIDV
+125 EYNID
-131 IELKNIIIRTL
+131 ILELKNIIIRTL

-203 LASLLSKNKIE
+203 LALLISKNKIE

-275 IDASNILKPY
+275 IDASNIIKPY

-303 ASIDK
+303 SSIDK

-333 LRSKAI
+333 IRSKPI
-339 YEKFYKVLISEDILK
+339 YEKFYKIKITEENLK
-354 YIIEI
+354 YIINI

-380 CVLSHKVLNKT
+380 CVISNKELSKK
-391 DINQTLRDIYN
+391 DINQTLKDIYN
-402 IDINDDHIR
+402 IDISEEHICLFD
-411 SYEELKNIGLSLN
+411 EIKDTNINLH
-424 IQDEVISFLK
+424 IKDEIISFLR
-434 NIKPNH
+434 NVKPNH
-440 INSILISGGQGVGKT
+440 INSILISGGQGVGKSY
-455 FLSNYIANSLNKD
+455 LGNYIANFLNKN
-468 SYIKI
+468 SFIKI
-473 DLRLY
+473 DLRMY
-478 KDINSFMTLF
+478 KDINSFMSLF
-488 SDSTRN
+488 TEVSKN
-494 DIGYNLLSLIKLNPN
+494 DVGYNLPSLIKLNPN

-516 LHCVSEDVLSLICS
+516 LQCVSEDVLSIICS

-545 CSNLSLIFVQTKNDY
+545 CSNLSLIFIQTKNDY
-560 NYQEDFRLVKDYKDE
+560 SSHENFKLIENIKNE
-575 SIYFSKMYSR
+575 SIYFSKMYTR

-590 DKKIDLGYLNVEQAL
+590 DKKIDLGYLNLEQAIS
-605 NFFNLQDR
+605 FCNLHNNI
-613 TLEMSKDF
+613 EIAKDLA
-621 YIDEK
+621 IDEE

-644 NNENNKIKN
+644 DYENNKIKN

>member
-60 CSAFP
+60 CSSLP
-65 KNKNTSNDNILFLDY
+65 KNKNNSTDNILFLDY
-80 SLNLKKVLEKS
+80 SSNLKKILEKS

-114 CKSKAL
+114 SKSKL
-120 DSFCK
+120 LESFCK
-125 EHNIDV
+125 EYNID
-131 IELKNIIIRTL
+131 ILELKNIIIRTL

-203 LASLLSKNKIE
+203 LALLISKNKIE

-275 IDASNILKPY
+275 IDASNIIKPY

-303 ASIDK
+303 SSIDK

-320 LEPSSKEETLDIL
+320 LEPSSKEETFDIL
-333 LRSKAI
+333 MRSKPI
-339 YEKFYKVLISEDILK
+339 YEKFYKIKINEDSLK
-354 YIIEI
+354 YIINI

-380 CVLSHKVLNKT
+380 CVTSNKELSKK
-391 DINQTLRDIYN
+391 DINQTLKDIYN
-402 IDINDDHIR
+402 IDISEEHICLFD
-411 SYEELKNIGLSLN
+411 EIKDTNINLHIKN
-424 IQDEVISFLK
+424 EVISFLR
-434 NIKPNH
+434 NVKPNH
-440 INSILISGGQGVGKT
+440 INSILISGGQGVGKSY
-455 FLSNYIANSLNKD
+455 LGNYIANFLNKN
-468 SYIKI
+468 SFIKI
-473 DLRLY
+473 DLRMY
-478 KDINSFMTLF
+478 KNINSFMSLF
-488 SDSTRN
+488 TEVSKN
-494 DIGYNLLSLIKLNPN
+494 DVGYNLPSLIKLNPN

-516 LHCVSEDVLSLICS
+516 LQCVSEDVLSIICS

-545 CSNLSLIFVQTKNDY
+545 CSNLSLIFIQTKNDY
-560 NYQEDFRLVKDYKDE
+560 SSHENFKLIENIKNE
-575 SIYFSKMYSR
+575 SIYFSKMYTR

-590 DKKIDLGYLNVEQAL
+590 DKKIDLGYLNLEQAISFCHL
-605 NFFNLQDR
+605 HNNI
-613 TLEMSKDF
+613 EIAKDLA
-621 YIDEK
+621 IDEE

-644 NNENNKIKN
+644 DYENNKIKN

>member
-47 QYFEDKKISYFKI
+47 QYFEDRKISYFKI
-60 CSAFP
+60 CSSLP
-65 KNKNTSNDNILFLDY
+65 KSKNNSTDNILFLDY
-80 SLNLKKVLEKS
+80 SSNLKKILEKS
-91 INLSNELNED
+91 INLSTELNED

-114 CKSKAL
+114 SKSKL
-120 DSFCK
+120 LETFCK
-125 EHNIDV
+125 EYNID
-131 IELKNIIIRTL
+131 ILELKNIIIRTL

-203 LASLLSKNKIE
+203 LALLLSKNKIK

-275 IDASNILKPY
+275 IDASNIIKPY

-303 ASIDK
+303 SSIDK

-333 LRSKAI
+333 IRSKPI
-339 YEKFYKVLISEDILK
+339 YEKFYKIKITEENLK
-354 YIIEI
+354 YIINI

-380 CVLSHKVLNKT
+380 CVTSNKELSKK
-391 DINQTLRDIYN
+391 DINQTLKDIYN
-402 IDINDDHIR
+402 IDISEEHICLFD
-411 SYEELKNIGLSLN
+411 EIKDTNINLN
-424 IQDEVISFLK
+424 IKNEVISFLR
-434 NIKPNH
+434 NVKPNH

-455 FLSNYIANSLNKD
+455 YLGNYIANFLNKN
-468 SYIKI
+468 SFIKI
-473 DLRLY
+473 DLRMY
-478 KDINSFMTLF
+478 KDINSFMSLF
-488 SDSTRN
+488 TEVSKN
-494 DIGYNLLSLIKLNPN
+494 DVGYNLPSLIKLNPN

-516 LHCVSEDVLSLICS
+516 LQCVSEDVLSIICS

-545 CSNLSLIFVQTKNDY
+545 CSNLSLIFIQTKNDY
-560 NYQEDFRLVKDYKDE
+560 SSHENFKLIENIKNE
-575 SIYFSKMYSR
+575 SIYFSKMYTR

-590 DKKIDLGYLNVEQAL
+590 DKKIDLGYLNLEQAIS
-605 NFFNLQDR
+605 FCNLHNNI
-613 TLEMSKDF
+613 EIAKDLA
-621 YIDEK
+621 IDEE

-644 NNENNKIKN
+644 DYENNKIKN

>member
-47 QYFEDKKISYFKI
+47 QYFEDRKISYFKI
-60 CSAFP
+60 CSSLP
-65 KNKNTSNDNILFLDY
+65 KSKNNSTDNILFLDY
-80 SLNLKKVLEKS
+80 SSNLKKILEKS
-91 INLSNELNED
+91 INLSSELNED

-114 CKSKAL
+114 SKSKL
-120 DSFCK
+120 LESFCK
-125 EHNIDV
+125 EYNID
-131 IELKNIIIRTL
+131 ILELKNIIIRTL

-203 LASLLSKNKIE
+203 LALLISKNKIE

-275 IDASNILKPY
+275 IDASNIIKPY

-303 ASIDK
+303 SSIDK

-333 LRSKAI
+333 IRSKPI
-339 YEKFYKVLISEDILK
+339 YEKFYKIKITEENLK
-354 YIIEI
+354 YIINI

-380 CVLSHKVLNKT
+380 CVTSNKELSKK
-391 DINQTLRDIYN
+391 DINQTLKDIYN
-402 IDINDDHIR
+402 IDISEEHICLFD
-411 SYEELKNIGLSLN
+411 EIKDTNINLHIKN
-424 IQDEVISFLK
+424 EVISFLR
-434 NIKPNH
+434 NVKPNH

-455 FLSNYIANSLNKD
+455 YLGNYIANFLNKN
-468 SYIKI
+468 SFIKI
-473 DLRLY
+473 DLRMY
-478 KDINSFMTLF
+478 KDINSFMSLF
-488 SDSTRN
+488 TEVSKN
-494 DIGYNLLSLIKLNPN
+494 DVGYNLPSLIKLNPN

-516 LHCVSEDVLSLICS
+516 LQCVSEDVLSIICS

-545 CSNLSLIFVQTKNDY
+545 CSNLSLIFIQTKNDY
-560 NYQEDFRLVKDYKDE
+560 SSHENFKLIENIKNE
-575 SIYFSKMYSR
+575 SIYFSKMYTR

-590 DKKIDLGYLNVEQAL
+590 DKKIDLGYLNLEQAIS
-605 NFFNLQDR
+605 FCNLHNNI
-613 TLEMSKDF
+613 EIAKDLA
-621 YIDEK
+621 IDEE

-644 NNENNKIKN
+644 DYENNKIKN

>member
-47 QYFEDKKISYFKI
+47 QYFEDRKISYFKI
-60 CSAFP
+60 CSSLP
-65 KNKNTSNDNILFLDY
+65 KSKNNSTDNILFLDY
-80 SLNLKKVLEKS
+80 SSNLKKILEKS
-91 INLSNELNED
+91 INLSTELNED

-114 CKSKAL
+114 SKSKL
-120 DSFCK
+120 LESFCK
-125 EHNIDV
+125 EYNID
-131 IELKNIIIRTL
+131 ILELKNIIIRTL

-165 IGRQRELNML
+165 IGRQRELNMS

-203 LASLLSKNKIE
+203 LAILISKNKIE

-275 IDASNILKPY
+275 IDASNIIKPY

-303 ASIDK
+303 SSIDK

-333 LRSKAI
+333 IRSKPI
-339 YEKFYKVLISEDILK
+339 YEKFYKIKITEENLK
-354 YIIEI
+354 YIINI

-380 CVLSHKVLNKT
+380 CVTSNKELSKK
-391 DINQTLRDIYN
+391 DINQTLKDIYN
-402 IDINDDHIR
+402 IDISEEHICLFD
-411 SYEELKNIGLSLN
+411 EIKDTNINLH
-424 IQDEVISFLK
+424 IKDEIISFLR
-434 NIKPNH
+434 NVKPNH

-455 FLSNYIANSLNKD
+455 YLGNYIANFLNKN
-468 SYIKI
+468 SFIKI
-473 DLRLY
+473 DLRMY
-478 KDINSFMTLF
+478 KDVNSFMNLF
-488 SDSTRN
+488 TEVSKN
-494 DIGYNLLSLIKLNPN
+494 DVGYNLPSLIKLNPN

-516 LHCVSEDVLSLICS
+516 LQCVSEDVLSIICS

-545 CSNLSLIFVQTKNDY
+545 CSNLSLIFIQTKNDY
-560 NYQEDFRLVKDYKDE
+560 SSHENFKLIENIKNE
-575 SIYFSKMYSR
+575 SIYFSKMYTR

-590 DKKIDLGYLNVEQAL
+590 DKKIDLGYLNLEQAIS
-605 NFFNLQDR
+605 FCNLHNNI
-613 TLEMSKDF
+613 EIAKDLA
-621 YIDEK
+621 IDEE

-631 GYWYLLNLIKNNI
+631 GYWYLLNLIKNNLDY
-644 NNENNKIKN
+644 ENNKIKN

>member
-47 QYFEDKKISYFKI
+47 QYFEDRKISYFKI
-60 CSAFP
+60 CSSLP
-65 KNKNTSNDNILFLDY
+65 KSKNNSTDNILFLDY
-80 SLNLKKVLEKS
+80 SSNLKKILEKS
-91 INLSNELNED
+91 INLSSELNED

-114 CKSKAL
+114 SKSKL
-120 DSFCK
+120 LESFCK
-125 EHNIDV
+125 EYNID
-131 IELKNIIIRTL
+131 ILELKNIIIRTL

-203 LASLLSKNKIE
+203 LALLISKNKIE

-275 IDASNILKPY
+275 IDASNIIKPY

-303 ASIDK
+303 SSIDK

-333 LRSKAI
+333 IRSKPI
-339 YEKFYKVLISEDILK
+339 YEKFYKIKITEENLK
-354 YIIEI
+354 YIIDI

-380 CVLSHKVLNKT
+380 CVTSNKELSKK
-391 DINQTLRDIYN
+391 DINQTLKDIYN
-402 IDINDDHIR
+402 IDISEEHICLFD
-411 SYEELKNIGLSLN
+411 EIKDININLHIKN
-424 IQDEVISFLK
+424 EVISFLR
-434 NIKPNH
+434 NVKPNH

-455 FLSNYIANSLNKD
+455 YLGNYIANFLNKN
-468 SYIKI
+468 SFIKI
-473 DLRLY
+473 DLRMY
-478 KDINSFMTLF
+478 KDINSFMSLF
-488 SDSTRN
+488 TEVSKN
-494 DIGYNLLSLIKLNPN
+494 DVGYNLPSLIKLNPN

-516 LHCVSEDVLSLICS
+516 LQCVSEDVLSIICS

-545 CSNLSLIFVQTKNDY
+545 CSNLSLIFIQTKNDY
-560 NYQEDFRLVKDYKDE
+560 SSHENFKLIENIKNE
-575 SIYFSKMYSR
+575 SIYFSKMYTR

-590 DKKIDLGYLNVEQAL
+590 DKKIDLGYLNLEQAISFCHSHD
-605 NFFNLQDR
+605 NI
-613 TLEMSKDF
+613 EIAKDLV
-621 YIDEK
+621 IDEE

-644 NNENNKIKN
+644 DYENNKIKN

>member
-1 MHPKYSLLAQT
+1 M
-12 TLTKAESLAFEF
+12 
-24 NSNNVDETHLMLS
+24 
-37 IIYQSDFITN
+37 
-47 QYFEDKKISYFKI
+47 
-60 CSAFP
+60 
-65 KNKNTSNDNILFLDY
+65 
-80 SLNLKKVLEKS
+80 
-91 INLSNELNED
+91 NED

-114 CKSKAL
+114 SKSKL
-120 DSFCK
+120 LESFCK
-125 EHNIDV
+125 EYNIDV
-131 IELKNIIIRTL
+131 LELKNIIIRTL

-203 LASLLSKNKIE
+203 LALLISKNKIE

-275 IDASNILKPY
+275 IDASNIIKPC

-303 ASIDK
+303 SSIDK

-333 LRSKAI
+333 IRSKPI
-339 YEKFYKVLISEDILK
+339 YEKFYKIKITEENLK
-354 YIIEI
+354 YIIDI

-380 CVLSHKVLNKT
+380 CVTSNKELSKK
-391 DINQTLRDIYN
+391 DINQTLKDIYN
-402 IDINDDHIR
+402 IDISEEHICLFD
-411 SYEELKNIGLSLN
+411 EIKDTNINLH
-424 IQDEVISFLK
+424 IKDEIISFLR
-434 NIKPNH
+434 NVKPNH
-440 INSILISGGQGVGKT
+440 INSILISGGQGVGKSY
-455 FLSNYIANSLNKD
+455 LGNYIANFLNKN

-473 DLRLY
+473 DLRMY
-478 KDINSFMTLF
+478 KDVNSFMSLF
-488 SDSTRN
+488 TEVSKN
-494 DIGYNLLSLIKLNPN
+494 DVGYNLPSLIKLNPN

-516 LHCVSEDVLSLICS
+516 LQCVSEDVLSIICS

-545 CSNLSLIFVQTKNDY
+545 CSNLSLIFIQTKNDY
-560 NYQEDFRLVKDYKDE
+560 SSHENFKLIENIKNE
-575 SIYFSKMYSR
+575 SIYFSKMYTR

-590 DKKIDLGYLNVEQAL
+590 DKKIDLGYLNLEQAIS
-605 NFFNLQDR
+605 FCNLHDNIDIA
-613 TLEMSKDF
+613 KDLA
-621 YIDEK
+621 IDEE

-644 NNENNKIKN
+644 DYENNKIKN

>member
-47 QYFEDKKISYFKI
+47 QYFEDRKISYFKI
-60 CSAFP
+60 CSSLP
-65 KNKNTSNDNILFLDY
+65 KSKNNSLDNILFLDY
-80 SLNLKKVLEKS
+80 SSNLKKILEKS
-91 INLSNELNED
+91 ISLSNELNED

-114 CKSKAL
+114 SKSKLL
-120 DSFCK
+120 DTFCK
-125 EHNIDV
+125 EYNIDV
-131 IELKNIIIRTL
+131 LELKNIIIRTL

-203 LASLLSKNKIE
+203 LALLISKNKIE

-275 IDASNILKPY
+275 IDASNIIKPY

-303 ASIDK
+303 SSIDK

-333 LRSKAI
+333 IRSKPI
-339 YEKFYKVLISEDILK
+339 YEKFYKIKITEENLK
-354 YIIEI
+354 YIINI

-380 CVLSHKVLNKT
+380 CVISNKELSKK
-391 DINQTLRDIYN
+391 DINQTLKDIYN
-402 IDINDDHIR
+402 IDISEEHICLFD
-411 SYEELKNIGLSLN
+411 EIKDTNINLHIKN
-424 IQDEVISFLK
+424 EVISYLR
-434 NIKPNH
+434 NVKPNH

-455 FLSNYIANSLNKD
+455 YLGNYIANFLNKN
-468 SYIKI
+468 SFIKI
-473 DLRLY
+473 DLRMY
-478 KDINSFMTLF
+478 KDINSFMSLF
-488 SDSTRN
+488 TEVSKN
-494 DIGYNLLSLIKLNPN
+494 DVGYNLPSLIKLNPN

-516 LHCVSEDVLSLICS
+516 LQCVSEDVLSIICS

-545 CSNLSLIFVQTKNDY
+545 CSNLSLIFIQTKNDY
-560 NYQEDFRLVKDYKDE
+560 SSHENFKLIENIKNE
-575 SIYFSKMYSR
+575 SIYFSKMYTR

-590 DKKIDLGYLNVEQAL
+590 DKKIDLGYLNLEQAIS
-605 NFFNLQDR
+605 FCNLHNNI
-613 TLEMSKDF
+613 EIAKDLA
-621 YIDEK
+621 INEE

-644 NNENNKIKN
+644 DYENNKIKN

>member
-47 QYFEDKKISYFKI
+47 QYFEDRKISYFKI
-60 CSAFP
+60 CSSLP
-65 KNKNTSNDNILFLDY
+65 KSKNNSSDNILFLDY
-80 SLNLKKVLEKS
+80 SSNLKKILEKS
-91 INLSNELNED
+91 INLSSELNED

-114 CKSKAL
+114 SKSKL
-120 DSFCK
+120 LESFCK
-125 EHNIDV
+125 EYNID
-131 IELKNIIIRTL
+131 ILELKNIIIRTL

-203 LASLLSKNKIE
+203 LALLISKNKIE

-275 IDASNILKPY
+275 IDASNIIKPY

-303 ASIDK
+303 SSIDK

-333 LRSKAI
+333 IRSKPI
-339 YEKFYKVLISEDILK
+339 YEKFYKIKITEENLK
-354 YIIEI
+354 YIIDI

-380 CVLSHKVLNKT
+380 CVTSNKELSKK
-391 DINQTLRDIYN
+391 DINQTLKDIYN
-402 IDINDDHIR
+402 IDISEEHICLFD
-411 SYEELKNIGLSLN
+411 EIKDTNINLHIKN
-424 IQDEVISFLK
+424 EVIYFLK
-434 NIKPNH
+434 NVKPNH
-440 INSILISGGQGVGKT
+440 INSILISGGQGVGKSY
-455 FLSNYIANSLNKD
+455 LGNYIANFLNKN
-468 SYIKI
+468 SFIKI
-473 DLRLY
+473 DLRMY
-478 KDINSFMTLF
+478 KDINSFMSLF
-488 SDSTRN
+488 TEVSKN
-494 DIGYNLLSLIKLNPN
+494 DVGYNLPSLIKLNPN

-516 LHCVSEDVLSLICS
+516 LQCVSEDVLSIICS

-545 CSNLSLIFVQTKNDY
+545 CSNLSLIFIQTKNDY
-560 NYQEDFRLVKDYKDE
+560 SSHENFKLIENIKNE
-575 SIYFSKMYSR
+575 SIYFSKMYTR

-590 DKKIDLGYLNVEQAL
+590 DKKIDLGYLNLEQAIS
-605 NFFNLQDR
+605 FCNLHNNI
-613 TLEMSKDF
+613 EIAKDLA
-621 YIDEK
+621 IDEE

-631 GYWYLLNLIKNNI
+631 GYWYLLNLIKNNLDY
-644 NNENNKIKN
+644 ENNKIKN

>member
-24 NSNNVDETHLMLS
+24 NSNNVDESHLMLS
-37 IIYQSDFITN
+37 IIYQTDFITN
-47 QYFEDKKISYFKI
+47 QYFEDRKISYFKI
-60 CSAFP
+60 CSSLP
-65 KNKNTSNDNILFLDY
+65 KSKNNSADNILFLDY
-80 SLNLKKVLEKS
+80 SSNLKKILEKS

-114 CKSKAL
+114 SKSKL
-120 DSFCK
+120 LESFCK
-125 EHNIDV
+125 EYNID
-131 IELKNIIIRTL
+131 ILELKNIIIRTL

-203 LASLLSKNKIE
+203 LALLISKNKIE

-275 IDASNILKPY
+275 IDASNIIKPY

-303 ASIDK
+303 SSIDK

-333 LRSKAI
+333 IRSKPI
-339 YEKFYKVLISEDILK
+339 YEKFYKIKITEENLK
-354 YIIEI
+354 YIIDI

-380 CVLSHKVLNKT
+380 CVISNKELSKK
-391 DINQTLRDIYN
+391 DINQTLKDIYN
-402 IDINDDHIR
+402 IDISEEHICLFD
-411 SYEELKNIGLSLN
+411 EIKDTNINLHIKN
-424 IQDEVISFLK
+424 EVISFLR
-434 NIKPNH
+434 NAKPNH
-440 INSILISGGQGVGKT
+440 INSILISGGQGVGKSY
-455 FLSNYIANSLNKD
+455 LGNYIANFLNKN
-468 SYIKI
+468 SFIKI
-473 DLRLY
+473 DLRMY
-478 KDINSFMTLF
+478 KDINSFMSLF
-488 SDSTRN
+488 TEVSKN
-494 DIGYNLLSLIKLNPN
+494 DVGYNLPSLIKLNPN

-516 LHCVSEDVLSLICS
+516 LQCVSEDVLSIICS

-545 CSNLSLIFVQTKNDY
+545 CSNLSLIFIQTKNDY
-560 NYQEDFRLVKDYKDE
+560 SSHENLKLIENIKNE
-575 SIYFSKMYSR
+575 SIYFSKMYTR
-585 FLDFI
+585 FIDFI
-590 DKKIDLGYLNVEQAL
+590 DKKIDLGYLNLEQAIS
-605 NFFNLQDR
+605 FCNLHNNI
-613 TLEMSKDF
+613 EIAKDLA
-621 YIDEK
+621 IDEE

-644 NNENNKIKN
+644 DYENNKIKN

>member
-47 QYFEDKKISYFKI
+47 QYFEDRKISYFKI
-60 CSAFP
+60 CSSLP
-65 KNKNTSNDNILFLDY
+65 KSKNNSSDNILFLDY
-80 SLNLKKVLEKS
+80 SSNLKKILEKS
-91 INLSNELNED
+91 INLSTELNED

-114 CKSKAL
+114 SKSKL
-120 DSFCK
+120 LESFCK
-125 EHNIDV
+125 EYNID
-131 IELKNIIIRTL
+131 ILELKNIIIRTL

-203 LASLLSKNKIE
+203 LAILISKNKIE

-275 IDASNILKPY
+275 IDASNIIKPY

-303 ASIDK
+303 SSIDK

-333 LRSKAI
+333 IRSKPI
-339 YEKFYKVLISEDILK
+339 YEKFYKIKITEENLK
-354 YIIEI
+354 YIINI

-380 CVLSHKVLNKT
+380 CVTSNKELSKK
-391 DINQTLRDIYN
+391 DINQTLKDIYN
-402 IDINDDHIR
+402 IDISEEHICLFD
-411 SYEELKNIGLSLN
+411 EIKDTNINIHIKN
-424 IQDEVISFLK
+424 EVISFLR
-434 NIKPNH
+434 NVKPNH
-440 INSILISGGQGVGKT
+440 INSILISGGQGVGKSY
-455 FLSNYIANSLNKD
+455 LGNYIANFLNKN
-468 SYIKI
+468 SFIKI
-473 DLRLY
+473 DLRMY
-478 KDINSFMTLF
+478 KDVNSFMSLF
-488 SDSTRN
+488 TEVSKN
-494 DIGYNLLSLIKLNPN
+494 DVGYNLPSLIKLNPN

-516 LHCVSEDVLSLICS
+516 LQCVSEDVLSIICS

-545 CSNLSLIFVQTKNDY
+545 CSNLSLIFIQTKNDY
-560 NYQEDFRLVKDYKDE
+560 SSHENFKLIENIKNE
-575 SIYFSKMYSR
+575 SIYFSKMYTR

-590 DKKIDLGYLNVEQAL
+590 DKKIDLGYLNLEQAISVC
-605 NFFNLQDR
+605 NLHNNI
-613 TLEMSKDF
+613 EIAKDLA
-621 YIDEK
+621 IDEE

-644 NNENNKIKN
+644 DYENNKIKN

>member
-24 NSNNVDETHLMLS
+24 NSNNVDESHLMLS
-37 IIYQSDFITN
+37 IIYQTDFITN
-47 QYFEDKKISYFKI
+47 QYFEDRKISYFKI
-60 CSAFP
+60 CSSLP
-65 KNKNTSNDNILFLDY
+65 KSKNNSTDNILFLDY
-80 SLNLKKVLEKS
+80 SSNLKKILEKS

-114 CKSKAL
+114 SKSKL
-120 DSFCK
+120 LETFCK
-125 EHNIDV
+125 EYNID
-131 IELKNIIIRTL
+131 ILELKNIIIRTL

-203 LASLLSKNKIE
+203 LALLISKNKIE

-275 IDASNILKPY
+275 IDASNIIKPY

-303 ASIDK
+303 SSIDK

-333 LRSKAI
+333 IRSKPI
-339 YEKFYKVLISEDILK
+339 YEKFYKIKITEENLK
-354 YIIEI
+354 YIINI

-380 CVLSHKVLNKT
+380 CVTSNKELSKK
-391 DINQTLRDIYN
+391 DINQTLKDIYN
-402 IDINDDHIR
+402 IDISEEHICLFD
-411 SYEELKNIGLSLN
+411 EIKDTNINLH
-424 IQDEVISFLK
+424 IKDEIISFLR
-434 NIKPNH
+434 NVKPNH
-440 INSILISGGQGVGKT
+440 INSILISGGQGVGKSY
-455 FLSNYIANSLNKD
+455 LGNYIANFLNKN
-468 SYIKI
+468 SFIKI
-473 DLRLY
+473 DLRMY

-488 SDSTRN
+488 TEVSKN
-494 DIGYNLLSLIKLNPN
+494 DVGYNLPSLIKLNPN

-516 LHCVSEDVLSLICS
+516 LQCVSEDVLSIICS

-545 CSNLSLIFVQTKNDY
+545 CSNLSLIFIQTKNDY
-560 NYQEDFRLVKDYKDE
+560 SSHENFKLIENIKNE
-575 SIYFSKMYSR
+575 SIYFSKMYTR

-590 DKKIDLGYLNVEQAL
+590 DKKIDLGYLNLEQAIS
-605 NFFNLQDR
+605 FCNLHNNI
-613 TLEMSKDF
+613 EIAKDLA
-621 YIDEK
+621 IDEE

-644 NNENNKIKN
+644 DYENNKIKN

>member
-47 QYFEDKKISYFKI
+47 QYFEDRKISYFKI
-60 CSAFP
+60 CSSLP
-65 KNKNTSNDNILFLDY
+65 KSKNNSSDNILFLDY
-80 SLNLKKVLEKS
+80 STNLKKILEKS

-114 CKSKAL
+114 SKSKL
-120 DSFCK
+120 LESFCK
-125 EHNIDV
+125 EYNID
-131 IELKNIIIRTL
+131 ILELKNIIIRTL

-203 LASLLSKNKIE
+203 LAILISKNKIE

-275 IDASNILKPY
+275 IDASNIIKPY

-303 ASIDK
+303 SSIDK

-333 LRSKAI
+333 IRSKPI
-339 YEKFYKVLISEDILK
+339 YEKFYKIKITEENLK
-354 YIIEI
+354 YIIDI

-380 CVLSHKVLNKT
+380 CVTSNKELSKK
-391 DINQTLRDIYN
+391 DINQTLKDIYN
-402 IDINDDHIR
+402 IDISEEHICLFD
-411 SYEELKNIGLSLN
+411 EIKDTNINLHIKN
-424 IQDEVISFLK
+424 EVISFLR
-434 NIKPNH
+434 NVKPNH
-440 INSILISGGQGVGKT
+440 INSILISGGQGVGKSY
-455 FLSNYIANSLNKD
+455 LGNYIANFLNKN
-468 SYIKI
+468 SFIKI
-473 DLRLY
+473 DLRMY
-478 KDINSFMTLF
+478 KEINSFMSLF
-488 SDSTRN
+488 TEVSKN
-494 DIGYNLLSLIKLNPN
+494 DVGYNLPSLIKLNPN

-516 LHCVSEDVLSLICS
+516 LQCVSEDVLSIICS

-545 CSNLSLIFVQTKNDY
+545 CSNLSLIFIQTKNDY
-560 NYQEDFRLVKDYKDE
+560 SSHENFKLIENIKNE
-575 SIYFSKMYSR
+575 SIYFSKMYTR

-590 DKKIDLGYLNVEQAL
+590 DKKIDLGYLNLEQAIS
-605 NFFNLQDR
+605 FCNLHNNI
-613 TLEMSKDF
+613 EIAKDLA
-621 YIDEK
+621 IDEE

-631 GYWYLLNLIKNNI
+631 GYWYLLNLIKNNLDY
-644 NNENNKIKN
+644 ENNKIKN

>member
-47 QYFEDKKISYFKI
+47 QYFEDRKISYFKI
-60 CSAFP
+60 CSSLP
-65 KNKNTSNDNILFLDY
+65 KSKTNSSDNILFLDY
-80 SLNLKKVLEKS
+80 SSNLKKILEKS
-91 INLSNELNED
+91 INLSTELNED

-114 CKSKAL
+114 SKSKL
-120 DSFCK
+120 LESFCK
-125 EHNIDV
+125 EYNIDV
-131 IELKNIIIRTL
+131 LELKNIIIRTL

-203 LASLLSKNKIE
+203 LALLISKNKIE

-275 IDASNILKPY
+275 IDASNIIKPY

-303 ASIDK
+303 SSIDK

-333 LRSKAI
+333 IRSKPI
-339 YEKFYKVLISEDILK
+339 YEKFYKIKITEENLK
-354 YIIEI
+354 YIIDI

-380 CVLSHKVLNKT
+380 CVMANKVLSNK
-391 DINQTLRDIYN
+391 DINQTLKDIYN
-402 IDINDDHIR
+402 IDISEEHICLH
-411 SYEELKNIGLSLN
+411 EELKNSNLSLHV
-424 IQDEVISFLK
+424 QEEVISFIR

-455 FLSNYIANSLNKD
+455 YLGNYIAKLLNK
-468 SYIKI
+468 SSFIKI
-473 DLRLY
+473 DLRMY
-478 KDINSFMTLF
+478 KDVNSFMNLF
-488 SDSTRN
+488 TEASRSDV
-494 DIGYNLLSLIKLNPN
+494 GYNLPSLIKLNPN

-516 LHCVSEDVLSLICS
+516 LQCVSEDVLSIICS

-545 CSNLSLIFVQTKNDY
+545 CSNLSLIFIQTKNEY
-560 NYQEDFRLVKDYKDE
+560 NCREDLRLVDDIKNE
-575 SIYFSKMYSR
+575 TIYFSKMYTR
-585 FLDFI
+585 FIDFI
-590 DKKIDLGYLNVEQAL
+590 DKKIDLGYLNLEQAIS
-605 NFFNLQDR
+605 FYNLHDDI
-613 TLEMSKDF
+613 EVAKDLV
-621 YIDEK
+621 IDEE

-644 NNENNKIKN
+644 DYENNKIKN

>member
-47 QYFEDKKISYFKI
+47 QYFEDRKISYFKI
-60 CSAFP
+60 CSSFP
-65 KNKNTSNDNILFLDY
+65 KSKNNSTDNILFLDY
-80 SLNLKKVLEKS
+80 SSNLKKILEKS

-114 CKSKAL
+114 SKSKL
-120 DSFCK
+120 LESFCK
-125 EHNIDV
+125 EYNID
-131 IELKNIIIRTL
+131 ILELKNIIIRTL

-203 LASLLSKNKIE
+203 LALLISKNKIE

-275 IDASNILKPY
+275 IDASNIIKPY
-285 LSRNEICIIG
+285 LSRNEICMIG

-303 ASIDK
+303 SSIDK

-333 LRSKAI
+333 IRSKPI
-339 YEKFYKVLISEDILK
+339 YEKFYKIKITEENLK
-354 YIIEI
+354 YIINI

-380 CVLSHKVLNKT
+380 CVTSNKELSKK
-391 DINQTLRDIYN
+391 DINQTLKDIYN
-402 IDINDDHIR
+402 IDISEEHICLFD
-411 SYEELKNIGLSLN
+411 EIKDTNINLHIKN
-424 IQDEVISFLK
+424 EVISFLR
-434 NIKPNH
+434 NVKPNH

-455 FLSNYIANSLNKD
+455 YLGNYIANFLNKN
-468 SYIKI
+468 SFIKI
-473 DLRLY
+473 DLRMY
-478 KDINSFMTLF
+478 KDINSFMSLF
-488 SDSTRN
+488 TEVSKN
-494 DIGYNLLSLIKLNPN
+494 DVGYNLPSLIKLNPN

-516 LHCVSEDVLSLICS
+516 LQCVTEDVLSIICS

-545 CSNLSLIFVQTKNDY
+545 CSNLSLIFIQTKNDY
-560 NYQEDFRLVKDYKDE
+560 SSHENFKLIENIKNE
-575 SIYFSKMYSR
+575 SIYFSKMYTR

-590 DKKIDLGYLNVEQAL
+590 DKKIDLGYLNLEQAIS
-605 NFFNLQDR
+605 FCNLHNNI
-613 TLEMSKDF
+613 EIAKDLA
-621 YIDEK
+621 IDEE

-631 GYWYLLNLIKNNI
+631 GYWYLLNLNKNNI
-644 NNENNKIKN
+644 DYENNKIKN

>member
-47 QYFEDKKISYFKI
+47 QHFEDRKISYFKI
-60 CSAFP
+60 CSSLP
-65 KNKNTSNDNILFLDY
+65 KSKNNASDNILFLDY
-80 SLNLKKVLEKS
+80 SSNLKKILEKS
-91 INLSNELNED
+91 INLSSELNED

-114 CKSKAL
+114 SKSKL
-120 DSFCK
+120 LESFCK
-125 EHNIDV
+125 EYNID
-131 IELKNIIIRTL
+131 ILELKNIIIRTL

-203 LASLLSKNKIE
+203 LALLISKNKIE

-303 ASIDK
+303 SSIDK

-333 LRSKAI
+333 IRSKPI
-339 YEKFYKVLISEDILK
+339 YEKFYKIKITEESLK
-354 YIIEI
+354 YIIDI

-380 CVLSHKVLNKT
+380 CVTSNKELSKK
-391 DINQTLRDIYN
+391 DINQTLKDIYN
-402 IDINDDHIR
+402 IDISEEHICLFD
-411 SYEELKNIGLSLN
+411 EIKDTNINLHIKN
-424 IQDEVISFLK
+424 EVISFLR
-434 NIKPNH
+434 NVKPNH

-455 FLSNYIANSLNKD
+455 YLGNYIANFLNKN
-468 SYIKI
+468 SFIKI
-473 DLRLY
+473 DLRMY
-478 KDINSFMTLF
+478 KDINSFMSLF
-488 SDSTRN
+488 TEVSKN
-494 DIGYNLLSLIKLNPN
+494 DVGYNLPSLIKLNPN

-516 LHCVSEDVLSLICS
+516 LQCVSEDVLSIICS

-545 CSNLSLIFVQTKNDY
+545 CSNLSLIFIQTKNDY
-560 NYQEDFRLVKDYKDE
+560 SSHENFKLIENIKNE
-575 SIYFSKMYSR
+575 SIYFSKMYIR

-590 DKKIDLGYLNVEQAL
+590 DKKIDLGYLNLEQATS
-605 NFFNLQDR
+605 FCNLHNNI
-613 TLEMSKDF
+613 EIAKDLA
-621 YIDEK
+621 IDEE

-644 NNENNKIKN
+644 DYENNKIKN

>member
-1 MHPKYSLLAQT
+1 
-12 TLTKAESLAFEF
+12 
-24 NSNNVDETHLMLS
+24 MLS

-47 QYFEDKKISYFKI
+47 QYFEDRKISYFKI
-60 CSAFP
+60 CSSLP
-65 KNKNTSNDNILFLDY
+65 KSKNNSSDNILFLDY
-80 SLNLKKVLEKS
+80 SSNLKKILEKS

-114 CKSKAL
+114 SKSKL
-120 DSFCK
+120 LESFCK
-125 EHNIDV
+125 EYNID
-131 IELKNIIIRTL
+131 ILELKNIIIRTL

-203 LASLLSKNKIE
+203 LAILISKNKIE

-275 IDASNILKPY
+275 IDASNIIKPY

-303 ASIDK
+303 SSIDK

-333 LRSKAI
+333 IRSKPI
-339 YEKFYKVLISEDILK
+339 YEKFYKIKITEENLK
-354 YIIEI
+354 YIINI

-380 CVLSHKVLNKT
+380 CVISNKELSKK
-391 DINQTLRDIYN
+391 DINQTLKDIYN
-402 IDINDDHIR
+402 IDISEEHICLFD
-411 SYEELKNIGLSLN
+411 EIKDTNINLHIKN
-424 IQDEVISFLK
+424 EVISFLK
-434 NIKPNH
+434 NVKPNH
-440 INSILISGGQGVGKT
+440 INSILISGGQGVGKSY
-455 FLSNYIANSLNKD
+455 LGNYIANFLNKN
-468 SYIKI
+468 SFIKI
-473 DLRLY
+473 DLRMY
-478 KDINSFMTLF
+478 KDINSFMSLF
-488 SDSTRN
+488 TEVSKN
-494 DIGYNLLSLIKLNPN
+494 DVGYNLPSLIKLNPN

-516 LHCVSEDVLSLICS
+516 LQCVSEDVLSIICS
-530 LLEDEYIVFQNNKLN
+530 LLEDEYIIFQNNKLN
-545 CSNLSLIFVQTKNDY
+545 CSNLSLIFIQTKNDY
-560 NYQEDFRLVKDYKDE
+560 SSHENLKLIENIKNE
-575 SIYFSKMYSR
+575 SIYFSKIYTR

-590 DKKIDLGYLNVEQAL
+590 DKKIDLGYLNLEQAISFCNL
-605 NFFNLQDR
+605 HDNF
-613 TLEMSKDF
+613 EIAKDLA
-621 YIDEK
+621 IDEE

-644 NNENNKIKN
+644 DYENNKIKN

>member
-60 CSAFP
+60 CSSLP
-65 KNKNTSNDNILFLDY
+65 KSKNNSSDNILFLDY
-80 SLNLKKVLEKS
+80 SSNLKKILEKS
-91 INLSNELNED
+91 INLSTELNED

-114 CKSKAL
+114 SKSKL
-120 DSFCK
+120 LESFCK
-125 EHNIDV
+125 EYNID
-131 IELKNIIIRTL
+131 ILELKNIIIRTL

-203 LASLLSKNKIE
+203 LALLISKNKIE

-275 IDASNILKPY
+275 IDASNIIKPY

-303 ASIDK
+303 SSIDK

-333 LRSKAI
+333 IRSKPI
-339 YEKFYKVLISEDILK
+339 YEKFYKIKITEENLK
-354 YIIEI
+354 YIIDI

-380 CVLSHKVLNKT
+380 CVTSNKELSKK
-391 DINQTLRDIYN
+391 DINQTLKDIYN
-402 IDINDDHIR
+402 IDISEEHICLFD
-411 SYEELKNIGLSLN
+411 EIKDTNI
-424 IQDEVISFLK
+424 
-434 NIKPNH
+434 
-440 INSILISGGQGVGKT
+440 
-455 FLSNYIANSLNKD
+455 
-468 SYIKI
+468 
-473 DLRLY
+473 
-478 KDINSFMTLF
+478 
-488 SDSTRN
+488 
-494 DIGYNLLSLIKLNPN
+494 
-509 TSIIFDN
+509 N
-516 LHCVSEDVLSLICS
+516 LH
-530 LLEDEYIVFQNNKLN
+530 
-545 CSNLSLIFVQTKNDY
+545 
-560 NYQEDFRLVKDYKDE
+560 
-575 SIYFSKMYSR
+575 
-585 FLDFI
+585 
-590 DKKIDLGYLNVEQAL
+590 
-605 NFFNLQDR
+605 
-613 TLEMSKDF
+613 
-621 YIDEK
+621 
-626 LLHQK
+626 
-631 GYWYLLNLIKNNI
+631 
-644 NNENNKIKN
+644 

>member
-47 QYFEDKKISYFKI
+47 QYFEDRKISYFKI
-60 CSAFP
+60 CSSLP
-65 KNKNTSNDNILFLDY
+65 KNKNTSTDNILFLDY
-80 SLNLKKVLEKS
+80 SSNLKKILEKS

-114 CKSKAL
+114 SKSKL
-120 DSFCK
+120 LESFCK
-125 EHNIDV
+125 EYNID
-131 IELKNIIIRTL
+131 ILELKNIIIRTL

-203 LASLLSKNKIE
+203 LALLISKNKIE

-275 IDASNILKPY
+275 IDASNIIKPY

-303 ASIDK
+303 SSIDK

-333 LRSKAI
+333 IRSKPI
-339 YEKFYKVLISEDILK
+339 YEKFYKIKITEENLK
-354 YIIEI
+354 YIIDI

-380 CVLSHKVLNKT
+380 CVTSNKELSKK
-391 DINQTLRDIYN
+391 DINQTLKDIYN
-402 IDINDDHIR
+402 IDISEEHICLFD
-411 SYEELKNIGLSLN
+411 EIKDTNINIHIKN
-424 IQDEVISFLK
+424 EVISFLR
-434 NIKPNH
+434 NVKPNH

-455 FLSNYIANSLNKD
+455 YLGNYIANFLNKN
-468 SYIKI
+468 SFIKI
-473 DLRLY
+473 DLRMY
-478 KDINSFMTLF
+478 KDINSFMSLF
-488 SDSTRN
+488 TEVSKN
-494 DIGYNLLSLIKLNPN
+494 DVGYNLPSLIKLNPN

-516 LHCVSEDVLSLICS
+516 LQYVSEDVLSVICS

-545 CSNLSLIFVQTKNDY
+545 CSNLSLIFIQTKNDY
-560 NYQEDFRLVKDYKDE
+560 SSHENFKLIENIKNE
-575 SIYFSKMYSR
+575 SIYFSKMYTR

-590 DKKIDLGYLNVEQAL
+590 DKKIDLGYLNLEQAISFCHL
-605 NFFNLQDR
+605 HNNI
-613 TLEMSKDF
+613 EIAKDLA
-621 YIDEK
+621 IDEE

-644 NNENNKIKN
+644 DYENNKIKN

>member
-47 QYFEDKKISYFKI
+47 QYFEDRKISYFKI
-60 CSAFP
+60 CSSLP
-65 KNKNTSNDNILFLDY
+65 KSKNNSTDNILFLDY
-80 SLNLKKVLEKS
+80 SSNLKKILEKS

-114 CKSKAL
+114 SKSKL
-120 DSFCK
+120 LESFCK
-125 EHNIDV
+125 EYNID
-131 IELKNIIIRTL
+131 ILELKNIIIRTL

-203 LASLLSKNKIE
+203 LALLISKNKIE

-275 IDASNILKPY
+275 IDASNIIKPY

-303 ASIDK
+303 SSIDK

-333 LRSKAI
+333 IRSKPI
-339 YEKFYKVLISEDILK
+339 YEKFYKIKITEESLK
-354 YIIEI
+354 YIIDI

-380 CVLSHKVLNKT
+380 CVISNKELSKK
-391 DINQTLRDIYN
+391 DINQTLKDIYN
-402 IDINDDHIR
+402 IDISEEHICLFD
-411 SYEELKNIGLSLN
+411 EIKNTN
-424 IQDEVISFLK
+424 INLHIKNEVISFLR
-434 NIKPNH
+434 NAKPNH

-455 FLSNYIANSLNKD
+455 YLGNYIANFLNKN
-468 SYIKI
+468 SFIKI
-473 DLRLY
+473 DLRMY
-478 KDINSFMTLF
+478 KDINSFMSLF
-488 SDSTRN
+488 TEVSKN
-494 DIGYNLLSLIKLNPN
+494 DVGYNLPSLIKLNPN

-516 LHCVSEDVLSLICS
+516 LQCVSEDVLSIICS

-545 CSNLSLIFVQTKNDY
+545 CSNLSLIFIQTKNDY
-560 NYQEDFRLVKDYKDE
+560 SSHENFKLIENIKNE
-575 SIYFSKMYSR
+575 SIYFSKMYTR

-590 DKKIDLGYLNVEQAL
+590 DKKIDLGYLNLEQAIS
-605 NFFNLQDR
+605 FCNLHNNI
-613 TLEMSKDF
+613 EIAKDLA
-621 YIDEK
+621 IDEE

-631 GYWYLLNLIKNNI
+631 GYWYLLNLIKNNLDY
-644 NNENNKIKN
+644 ENNKIKN